1 MKERKIE
8 IVQKI
13 TKEPANDILERNKI
27 FSNKSRNNTGRHMQ
41 RQRGLVKTATNM
53 SIIWKIELTSLY
65 RAFVA
70 KLPCQLSN
78 SRCLLASRD
87 RWKASGS
94 HPWYCT
100 RGSRVSGMLINVPG
114 RVRKT
119 GWRERVARNN
129 DNNVFRSECPAISSP
144 ACHFSRRWGRTF
156 ISQGWLM
163 VPARLKKRT
172 LETQEERPTRN
183 VKIIIRGIYQAGR
196 LRGRHVKG
204 LDFLRTP

>member
-1 MKERKIE
+1 
-8 IVQKI
+8 
-13 TKEPANDILERNKI
+13 
-27 FSNKSRNNTGRHMQ
+27 MQ

-144 ACHFSRRWGRTF
+144 ARHFSRRWGRTF

-183 VKIIIRGIYQAGR
+183 VKIIIRGIYQAGTFAR
-196 LRGRHVKG
+196 PSRERAGFPSDAIAIHWCTLARSQRSR
-204 LDFLRTP
+204 FLREPVRQPDIAANVPRIPGDL